1 MEDFSLWSLS
11 WLFGGNPL
19 RAVCLLVVPLAA
31 WAAGPWDLERL
42 SAPPH
47 VYAAELHE
55 QSMRALYYEGLPW
68 KGQPTRVFAWYG
80 VPDVK
85 PASGKFPA
93 IVLVHGGGGTAFADW
108 VKLWNSRGYAAL
120 AMDTCGSL
128 PSRGYGEPGGAGNRP
143 RHESSGPPGWD
154 ASFDQIDWPVE
165 DQWPYHAV
173 ADILLANSLLRSFPE
188 VDANRIGITGISWGG
203 YLTAIAASGD
213 PRFRFAVPVYGC
225 GFLGD
230 NSVWLPA
237 FARLGPEKARKWLGL
252 WDPSVYLPRARMPFL
267 WVAGTNDFAYPLDSL
282 QKSYRLPKSP
292 RTLAIRLRMQHGHS
306 GPGESPEE
314 IHAFADQVVNAGQ
327 PLASIQSQRRS
338 GRKVSVHYR
347 AHVPLERAELIYTT
361 QTGKWQDR
369 LWLTVPAAVDPRRRT
384 VIATLPEGVTV
395 YYFNLIDR
403 RGLIVSSEH
412 ETV

>member
-1 MEDFSLWSLS
+1 MKIRF
-11 WLFGGNPL
+11 PL
-19 RAVCLLVVPLAA
+19 RAACLLMASAMA
-31 WAAGPWDLERL
+31 WAAGPWDLKRL
-42 SAPPH
+42 SAPPQ
-47 VYAAELHE
+47 VYPAELHE
-55 QSMRALYYEGLPW
+55 QSMRSLFYDGLPW
-68 KGQPTRVFAWYG
+68 KGRPTRVFAWYG
-80 VPDVK
+80 VPETR

-108 VKLWNSRGYAAL
+108 VKLWNSRGYAAI

-128 PSRGYGEPGGAGNRP
+128 PSRGYDEPGGAKDRP
-143 RHESSGPPGWD
+143 RHEFSGPPGWD
-154 ASFDQIDWPVE
+154 AGFDQIDAPLE
-165 DQWPYHAV
+165 DQWTYHAV

-188 VDANRIGITGISWGG
+188 IDANRIGITGISWGG
-203 YLTAIAASGD
+203 YLTSIAASVD

-237 FARLGPEKARKWLGL
+237 FAKLGPETAHKWLDL

-292 RTLAIRLRMQHGHS
+292 RTLAIRLRMPHGHS
-306 GPGESPEE
+306 GPGERPEE
-314 IHAFADQVVNAGQ
+314 IRAFADHIVGAGQ
-327 PLASIQSQRRS
+327 PLASIHRQGRN
-338 GRKVSVHYR
+338 GRKAWAGYR
-347 AHVPLERAELIYTT
+347 ASVPLERAELLYTT

-369 LWLTVPAAVDPRRRT
+369 LWIAVPAEVDSSGKRVSAV
-384 VIATLPEGVTV
+384 LPEGVTV

-403 RGLIVSSEH
+403 RGLVVSSEH
-412 ETV
+412 QTL